1 VVYTRDKDKKNSNS
15 DRDLTTFEP
24 FQEARLLLWEIFEFR
39 GYLKQGEKD
48 FLNDIVAKLGVYHSL
63 TEKQKNAAY
72 EIMHRAK
79 CRKQVSDSK
88 KKRRRQ

>member
-1 VVYTRDKDKKNSNS
+1 VVYTGDKDKKNSNS

-24 FQEARLLLWEIFEFR
+24 FQEARLLLWEVFEFKKH
-39 GYLKQGEKD
+39 LKQNEKD

-63 TEKQKNAAY
+63 TEKQKNAVCG
-72 EIMHRAK
+72 ILHSAK